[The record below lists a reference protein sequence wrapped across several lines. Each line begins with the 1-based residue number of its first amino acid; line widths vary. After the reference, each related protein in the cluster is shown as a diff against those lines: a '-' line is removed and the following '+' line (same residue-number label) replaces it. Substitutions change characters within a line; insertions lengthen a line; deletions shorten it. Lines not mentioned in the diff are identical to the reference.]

1 MTQKFRFA
9 LQSGRHIISDGLMS
23 GNVSTKR
30 KIFINYR
37 RADNPDFVER
47 IRDWFAWTY
56 GRDSVFMDFDTIPP
70 FTPFADFIRDK
81 IHECDVLVAI
91 IGPQWV
97 NLLRE
102 RIEQGDDEDY
112 VQLEIRLALEEGKPI
127 APICIKNAPPPRS
140 RDLPP
145 VLKPMLEYNIAMLD
159 AGRDFLDNI
168 EMLIDSLEQELSRLD
183 GLKVINQ
190 DIEQTTFDVMEALRS
205 SQEAAERSDWKMALD
220 WLIRIRQSGY
230 APVWYPLEDYEA
242 EAREGLRLQEAERN
256 YNFIR
261 QMAERAL
268 RGREDRERVWE
279 ALKAFW
285 QKYPGYDPD
294 DLASAFSPAH
304 RVFAVSVESAAPE
317 AEAAVDSAFDPAI
330 FDHLRDIDESEAD
343 AMFDPDA
350 VASLVEEMP
359 LPDKAVTFEEA
370 QALGL
375 IDV

>member
-1 MTQKFRFA
+1 
-9 LQSGRHIISDGLMS
+9 MS
-23 GNVSTKR
+23 INVSTKR
-30 KIFINYR
+30 KIFMNYR

-145 VLKPMLEYNIAMLD
+145 ILKPMLAYNIAKLD
-159 AGRDFLDNI
+159 AGRHFLDNI

-205 SQEAAERSDWKMALD
+205 SQEAAERGDWKMALD
-220 WLIRIRQSGY
+220 WLTRIRQSGF
-230 APVWYPLEDYEA
+230 APVWYPLDDYQA

-256 YNFIR
+256 YNFVR
-261 QMAERAL
+261 QMAGRAL
-268 RGREDRERVWE
+268 KGREERERVWQ

-285 QKYPGYDPD
+285 QIYPGYDPD
-294 DLASAFSPAH
+294 DLEGQFKGEVHLKEAVQSTSSP
-304 RVFAVSVESAAPE
+304 ST
-317 AEAAVDSAFDPAI
+317 AEAAVIDMSI
-330 FDHLRDIDESEAD
+330 LDHLREVDESEAD
-343 AMFDPDA
+343 ALFDPDA
-350 VASLVEEMP
+350 VASMVEDLP
-359 LPDKAVTFEEA
+359 LPNKDVTYEEA
-370 QALGL
+370 KALGL